1 MYNRDTMPRF
11 GILKFSLR
19 ERINKKGVRFLSF
32 PDGTTSVVN
41 TKSLSK
47 IDRWAK
53 VSDDGELMELLG
65 PVGSKETESKVL
77 HIALNIYPCHYPSY
91 TLSPRVYHPINE
103 DVHRVFSVDNAST
116 KDIDDAL
123 SVSVNG
129 NKTTIGI
136 HITDVAHTLYNR
148 LDEKDKTELFTF
160 AMKRASSAYTDIENT
175 PMLPPY
181 LTYNELS
188 LSKNDIRKSITL
200 WVTFDNVSR
209 EIINHTFENCY
220 VQNISPVTYDTF
232 KEKHSQEFSILSS
245 LAATNEPTNIIA
257 WTMLLY
263 NKYFAI
269 LDKDILIRHQE
280 GNDMAK
286 YSHSIDKKMHQ
297 TIGCLYT
304 HATSPIRRYADLYNQ
319 LKWHGWDSSFDLHE
333 LNTSSMNV
341 SLFHRKHS
349 ILDLSY
355 ACRQK
360 PQKVKVLPDKTYGD
374 TVRVEL
380 NHSTYIIPRHDTFYE
395 GELTPNT
402 ECYVWGILKK
412 GISTLRVQ
420 TNDVVKDLSHVHSV
434 FIDEEI
440 EHIVQL
446 VVCSKCPVHDIK
458 NKIENSLNTLQ
469 LEYTLHIDKVLEALY
484 EFRDEGGSDGAF
496 VEHIFIRQIIDG
508 IHFGNALTSERNF
521 EQFAKE
527 DVEGVLGHPLDEFQ
541 TKCYAVISGGDDLF
555 GAAPTGSG
563 KTGVAMTAIHQAFHN
578 NTRAIYTSPIKS
590 LSNEKYG
597 DFSKKLDS
605 RVSLLTGDIKLR
617 CTPPGGDG
625 ASELIIMTAEILRNK
640 LCAQRPDPDLTDV
653 SVVIIDECHY
663 INDTDRGT
671 VWEETFMMLPPHIQ
685 IVALSATL
693 DKPERFCEWLSKR
706 RPTKLVQRF
715 DRHVPLY
722 FGTIRSGQLA
732 LMDNKDSKTYVWDQ
746 EHYRPSYAKLV
757 RSLVELEL
765 CPAIIFCMGRR
776 KCVMAAES
784 ITDNLVLPKKPFKPK
799 ESASDAEHEAYTLEL
814 EEYNNHVVAY
824 KRKFDGL
831 QRKYLGKFRKQ
842 LESIPGYDEFIT
854 MLQKGVAY
862 HHAAMIPILRE
873 FVEVLFRE
881 KLIMAVFATETL
893 GCGIDMPAR
902 TVVFTE
908 LDKPCGEQSKRLL
921 KTEEFMQMAGRA
933 GRRGRD
939 IKGYVLYYSTKNV
952 KVPYSTFAGIALC
965 KPPQAT
971 SQLQI
976 TPDLVLRNFSQG
988 CESMRKSLY
997 SAELLSEV
1005 EGVSNEYEAIQNKL
1019 PSETLERI
1027 IELDHK
1033 LAGTGFIKLT
1043 PKQTK
1048 QAKNE
1053 IRTLL
1058 GTSDIVQARK
1068 QYDLYYQI
1076 QHCTST
1082 INTLWSRSTSTL
1094 KGYHFLNE
1102 SGEMTRMGI
1111 ASSHMCDGMPMVRAN
1126 VLDYINFSNLD
1137 IESLAS
1143 WLAIFAGG
1151 PSFELYNP
1159 PQLPKTLCDMMKQ
1172 SIELSEDYYNEKL
1185 HTNIAYIMYDWMT
1198 HRDISRIMHYMDIAS
1213 FGSFIKVVLRVSSF
1227 IEEVKTILLGLEYFE
1242 EYNKLENYEE
1252 RLFFGLIGNDS
1263 IHV

>member
-1 MYNRDTMPRF
+1 MPLF

-19 ERINKKGVRFLSF
+19 ERINKKGVRFISF

-65 PVGSKETESKVL
+65 PVGDKRTESKVI
-77 HIALNIYPCHYPSY
+77 HTALNISPCHYPSY
-91 TLSPRVYHPINE
+91 TLSKNVDYPRDEN
-103 DVHRVFSVDNAST
+103 VHQVFSVDNEST

-123 SVSVNG
+123 SVSVIG
-129 NKTTIGI
+129 NKTIVGI

-148 LDEKDKTELFTF
+148 LDENDKTELLSF
-160 AMKRASSAYTDIENT
+160 AMNRASSAYTDIENT

-188 LSKNDIRKSITL
+188 LSKNVIRKSITL
-200 WVTFDNVSR
+200 WVTFDNASKQIV
-209 EIINHTFENCY
+209 EHTFENCY
-220 VQNISPVTYDTF
+220 VKNISPVTYDTF
-232 KEKHSQEFSILSS
+232 KEKHSQEFGILSS
-245 LAATNEPTNIIA
+245 LAYTNEPTDIVA

-263 NKYFAI
+263 NKYFAN
-269 LDKDILIRHQE
+269 LEKDILLRHQE
-280 GNDMAK
+280 GTEAAS
-286 YSHSIDKKMHQ
+286 YSHSVCKKIHH

-319 LKWHGWDSSFDLHE
+319 MKWHNWNVSLDLHE
-333 LNTSSMNV
+333 LNVSSANV
-341 SLFHRKHS
+341 YLFHRKHS
-349 ILDLSY
+349 VMELSY
-355 ACRQK
+355 ACRK
-360 PQKVKVLPDKTYGD
+360 NPQKVKVLSDKTYGD
-374 TVRVEL
+374 TVRVVNNN
-380 NHSTYIIPRHDTFYE
+380 NHSTYIVPRYDTFYE
-395 GELTPNT
+395 GSLIPGT
-402 ECYVWGILKK
+402 ECYVWGILKN
-412 GISTLRVQ
+412 GVSTLRIQ
-420 TNDVVKDLSHVHSV
+420 TTDTTKDISQVHIGV
-434 FIDEEI
+434 LDD
-440 EHIVQL
+440 IVQR
-446 VVCSKCPVHDIK
+446 VVSSKCPVYDVKNNIK
-458 NKIENSLNTLQ
+458 MELDTLQ
-469 LEYTLHIDKVLEALY
+469 FEYSMDIDKVLEDLL
-484 EFRDEGGSDGAF
+484 EFRKNGPHGGDF
-496 VEHIFIRQIIDG
+496 NEHIFINRIIDG
-508 IHFGNALTSERNF
+508 IHFGNTITYDCNF
-521 EQFAKE
+521 ERFDKE
-527 DVEGVLGHPLDEFQ
+527 DVESVLGHQLDEFQ
-541 TKCYAVISGGDDLF
+541 SKCYDVISSGDDLF

-597 DFSKKLDS
+597 DFSNKLDS

-640 LCAQRPDPDLTDV
+640 LCAQHPDPDLTDV

-671 VWEETFMMLPPHIQ
+671 VWEETFMMLPTHIQ

-722 FGTIRSGQLA
+722 FGTIHANQLQ
-732 LMDNKDSKTYVWDQ
+732 LMDNKDSKTYVWNKIH
-746 EHYRPSYAKLV
+746 ERPSYAKLIK
-757 RSLVELEL
+757 SLVELEM

-799 ESASDAEHEAYTLEL
+799 ESASDAEHDAFALEL
-814 EEYNNHVVAY
+814 KEYNNHVVEY
-824 KRKFDGL
+824 KRKFDAL

-842 LESIPGYDEFIT
+842 LESIPGYEDFIM

-873 FVEVLFRE
+873 FVEVLFRQ

-939 IKGYVLYYSTKNV
+939 VKGYVLYYSTKNV
-952 KVPYSTFAGIALC
+952 RVSYSTFAGIALC

-997 SAELLSEV
+997 SAELMSEV
-1005 EGVSNEYEAIQNKL
+1005 EGVSNEYEAIQNKI

-1053 IRTLL
+1053 IKSLL
-1058 GTSDIVQARK
+1058 GTSDIFQARK

-1076 QHCTST
+1076 QDCTST
-1082 INTLWSRSTSTL
+1082 INTLWTRSASTL
-1094 KGYHFLNE
+1094 RGYHFLNE

-1111 ASSHMCDGMPMVRAN
+1111 ASSHMCDGMPMVRAH
-1126 VLDYINFSNLD
+1126 VLDHLNFSNLD
-1137 IESLAS
+1137 IESLVS
-1143 WLAIFAGG
+1143 WLSIFAGG
-1151 PSFELYNP
+1151 SAFELYNP
-1159 PQLPKTLCDMMKQ
+1159 PQLPKNLCNMMKH
-1172 SIELSEDYYNEKL
+1172 SEVLSEDYYNEKL
-1185 HTNIAYIMYDWMT
+1185 HTGIAYIMYDWMT
-1198 HRDISRIMHYMDIAS
+1198 HRDIYRILQYMDISS

-1227 IEEVKTILLGLEYFE
+1227 IEEIKTILLGLEYFE

-1252 RLFFGLIGNDS
+1252 RLFFGLVGNDS
-1263 IHV
+1263 IHI

>member
-1 MYNRDTMPRF
+1 MPLF

-41 TKSLSK
+41 TKSPSK

-53 VSDDGELMELLG
+53 ISDTGELMELLG

-77 HIALNIYPCHYPSY
+77 HLALNISPCHYPSY
-91 TLSPRVYHPINE
+91 TLSPIPNVNTE
-103 DVHRVFSVDNAST
+103 VVHAVFSVDNEST

-123 SVSVNG
+123 SVSVDG
-129 NKTTIGI
+129 NKTTVGI
-136 HITDVAHTLYNR
+136 HITDVADTLCNR
-148 LDEKDKTELFTF
+148 LNETDKTELFSF
-160 AMKRASSAYTDIENT
+160 AMKRASSVYTDIENT

-200 WVTFDNVSR
+200 WVTFDDKGILDHR
-209 EIINHTFENCY
+209 FESCY
-220 VQNISPVTYDTF
+220 VKNVSPVTYDTF
-232 KEKHSQEFSILSS
+232 EEKHPQEFNILSS
-245 LAATNEPTNIIA
+245 LADTSEPTDIIA

-263 NKYFAI
+263 NKYFAL
-269 LDKDILIRHQE
+269 LDKDILLRHQD

-286 YSHSIDKKMHQ
+286 YTIDKKIHQ

-319 LKWHGWDSSFDLHE
+319 LKWHGWDSYLNVHE
-333 LNTSSMNV
+333 LNVSSMNV

-355 ACRQK
+355 ACRNE
-360 PQKVKVLPDKTYGD
+360 PQKVKVLPDKTYSG
-374 TVRVEL
+374 TVRVEH
-380 NHSTYIIPRHDTFYE
+380 NHTTYIIPRYDTFYE
-395 GELTPNT
+395 GDLTPGT
-402 ECYVWGILKK
+402 ECYIWGIMKN
-412 GISTLRVQ
+412 GISTLRIQ
-420 TNDVVKDLSHVHSV
+420 TNDTEKDLSHVHNV
-434 FIDEEI
+434 FLDEEI
-440 EHIVQL
+440 EHIVRR
-446 VVCSKCPVHDIK
+446 VVCSMCPVHDIK
-458 NKIENSLNTLQ
+458 KNIQRALDALN
-469 LEYTLHIDKVLEALY
+469 LEYSLDIDQALEDLQ
-484 EFRDEGGSDGAF
+484 EFRDDGPHDGEF
-496 VEHIFIRQIIDG
+496 TEHIFVKRIIDG
-508 IHFGNALTSERNF
+508 VHFGNVKSIELERF
-521 EQFAKE
+521 EKE
-527 DVEGVLGHPLDEFQ
+527 DVESVLGHPLDAFQ
-541 TKCYAVISGGDDLF
+541 SKCYDVISSGDDLF

-563 KTGVAMTAIHQAFHN
+563 KTGVAMTAIHRAFHN

-640 LCAQRPDPDLTDV
+640 LCAQYPDPDLANV

-693 DKPERFCEWLSKR
+693 DKPERFCGWLSKR

-722 FGTIRSGQLA
+722 FGTITSGQLA
-732 LMDNKDSKTYVWDQ
+732 LMDNKDSKTYVWDR
-746 EHYRPSYAKLV
+746 EHDRPSYAKLV
-757 RSLVELEL
+757 RNLVDLEL
-765 CPAIIFCMGRR
+765 CPAIVFCMGRR
-776 KCVMAAES
+776 KCVTAAES

-799 ESASDAEHEAYTLEL
+799 ESASDAEHDAYALEL
-814 EEYNNHVVAY
+814 EEYNNHVVEY

-939 IKGYVLYYSTKNV
+939 VKGYVLYYSVKNV
-952 KVPYSTFAGIALC
+952 KVPYSTFAGLALG

-988 CESMRKSLY
+988 YESLRKSLY
-997 SAELLSEV
+997 SAELLSEMDATTK
-1005 EGVSNEYEAIQNKL
+1005 EYENMNNKV
-1019 PSETLERI
+1019 PPEKLERI
-1027 IELDHK
+1027 IELDQK
-1033 LAGTGFIKLT
+1033 LTGTGFIKLT

-1053 IRTLL
+1053 IRALL
-1058 GTSDIVQARK
+1058 GPSDIDQARK
-1068 QYDLYYQI
+1068 QYDLYHQI

-1082 INTLWSRSTSTL
+1082 MNTLWNRCISTL
-1094 KGYHFLNE
+1094 QTNGFLDE
-1102 SGEMTRMGI
+1102 SGEMTRMGV
-1111 ASSHMCDGMPMVRAN
+1111 ASSHMCDGMPMVRAH
-1126 VLDYINFSNLD
+1126 VLDTINFSNLN
-1137 IESLAS
+1137 IECLAS
-1143 WLAIFAGG
+1143 WLAVFAGG
-1151 PSFELYNP
+1151 PAFELYNP
-1159 PQLPKTLCDMMKQ
+1159 PSLPHTLDDMLRQ
-1172 SIELSEDYYNEKL
+1172 SVELAEDYYNEKL
-1185 HTNIAYIMYDWMT
+1185 HTNIAYVMYDWMT
-1198 HRDISRIMHYMDIAS
+1198 HRDISRILQYTDIAS

-1252 RLFFGLIGNDS
+1252 RLFFGLVGNDS

>member
-1 MYNRDTMPRF
+1 MPLF

-53 VSDDGELMELLG
+53 VSDTGELMELLG

-77 HIALNIYPCHYPSY
+77 HLALNISPCHYPSY
-91 TLSPRVYHPINE
+91 TLSPSVNQQNT
-103 DVHRVFSVDNAST
+103 DVVHHVFSVDNEST

-129 NKTTIGI
+129 NEALIGV

-181 LTYNELS
+181 LSYNELS
-188 LSKNDIRKSITL
+188 LSKNDVRKSITL
-200 WVTFDNVSR
+200 WVTFDITSKK
-209 EIINHTFENCY
+209 IIHQSFENCY
-220 VQNISPVTYDTF
+220 VKNVSPITYDSF
-232 KEKHSQEFSILSS
+232 KDKHSREFNILSS
-245 LAATNEPTNIIA
+245 LANTNEPTDIIA

-263 NKYFAI
+263 NKYFAL
-269 LDKDILIRHQE
+269 LDKDILLRHQE
-280 GNDMAK
+280 GNDTAN
-286 YSHSIDKKMHQ
+286 YSHAIDKKMHQ

-304 HATSPIRRYADLYNQ
+304 HATSPIRRFADLYNQ
-319 LKWHGWDSSFDLHE
+319 LKWHGWDAYLDLHE
-333 LNTSSMNV
+333 LNVSSMNV
-341 SLFHRKHS
+341 SLFHKKHS

-355 ACRQK
+355 ACRQE

-374 TVRVEL
+374 TVRVEH
-380 NHSTYIIPRHDTFYE
+380 NHSTYIIPRYDTFYE
-395 GELTPNT
+395 GELTPGT
-402 ECYVWGILKK
+402 ECYIWGILKN
-412 GISTLRVQ
+412 GISTLRIQ
-420 TNDVVKDLSHVHSV
+420 TNETAKDLSHVHDV
-434 FIDEEI
+434 FLEEEI
-440 EHIVQL
+440 EHIVQRI
-446 VVCSKCPVHDIK
+446 VCSMCPVHDIK
-458 NKIENSLNTLQ
+458 NNIHRALDILKIEYSLD
-469 LEYTLHIDKVLEALY
+469 IDDVLEDLQ
-484 EFRDEGGSDGAF
+484 EFRDDGPHDGEF
-496 VEHIFIRQIIDG
+496 TEHIFMKRIIEG
-508 IHFGNALTSERNF
+508 IHIGNVQRKSIELER
-521 EQFAKE
+521 FAKE
-527 DVEGVLGHPLDEFQ
+527 DVESVLGHSLDTFQ
-541 TKCYAVISGGDDLF
+541 SKCYEVISSGDDLF

-640 LCAQRPDPDLTDV
+640 LCAQHPDPDLANV

-693 DKPERFCEWLSKR
+693 DKPERFCGWLSKR
-706 RPTKLVQRF
+706 RPTRLVQRF

-722 FGTIRSGQLA
+722 FGTIKSGQLA

-746 EHYRPSYAKLV
+746 EHDRPSYAKLV
-757 RSLVELEL
+757 RNLVDLEL
-765 CPAIIFCMGRR
+765 CPAIVFCMGRR

-799 ESASDAEHEAYTLEL
+799 ESASDAEHDAYALEL
-814 EEYNNHVVAY
+814 DEYNNHVVEY
-824 KRKFDGL
+824 KRKFDSL

-939 IKGYVLYYSTKNV
+939 VKGYVLYYSVKNV
-952 KVPYSTFAGIALC
+952 KVPYSTFAGLALG

-988 CESMRKSLY
+988 YESMRKSLY
-997 SAELLSEV
+997 SAELLSEMDATTK
-1005 EGVSNEYEAIQNKL
+1005 EYDNMTNKL
-1019 PSETLERI
+1019 PPETLERI
-1027 IELDHK
+1027 IELDQK

-1053 IRTLL
+1053 LRTLL
-1058 GTSDIVQARK
+1058 GPSVDIDQARK

-1082 INTLWSRSTSTL
+1082 INTLWNRCMSTL
-1094 KGYHFLNE
+1094 QANHFLDE
-1102 SGEMTRMGI
+1102 SGEMTRMGV
-1111 ASSHMCDGMPMVRAN
+1111 ASSHMCDGMPMVRAH
-1126 VLDYINFSNLD
+1126 VLDVMNFSNLN
-1137 IESLAS
+1137 IECLAS
-1143 WLAIFAGG
+1143 WLAVFAGG
-1151 PSFELYNP
+1151 PAFELYNP
-1159 PQLPKTLCDMMKQ
+1159 PQLPEILGDMLRH
-1172 SIELSEDYYNEKL
+1172 SVELAEDYYNEKL
-1185 HTNIAYIMYDWMT
+1185 HTNIAYVMYDWMVY
-1198 HRDISRIMHYMDIAS
+1198 RDISRILQYTDIAS

-1227 IEEVKTILLGLEYFE
+1227 IEEVKTILIGLEYFE

-1252 RLFFGLIGNDS
+1252 RLFFGLVGNDS

>member
-1 MYNRDTMPRF
+1 MPIF

-53 VSDDGELMELLG
+53 VSDTGELMELLG

-77 HIALNIYPCHYPSY
+77 HLSLNIAPCHYPSY
-91 TLSPRVYHPINE
+91 TLSVI
-103 DVHRVFSVDNAST
+103 DVNQPDTEVVHHVFSVDNEST

-129 NKTTIGI
+129 NEALIGI
-136 HITDVAHTLYNR
+136 HITDVAHTLHNR
-148 LDEKDKTELFTF
+148 LDENDKTALFTF

-200 WVTFDNVSR
+200 WVTFDIMSKK
-209 EIINHTFENCY
+209 IIHQSFENCY
-220 VQNISPVTYDTF
+220 VKNVSPVTYDTF
-232 KEKHSQEFSILSS
+232 EEKHSQEFNILSS
-245 LAATNEPTNIIA
+245 LANTNEPTDIIA

-263 NKYFAI
+263 NKYFAL
-269 LDKDILIRHQE
+269 LDKGILLRHQE
-280 GNDMAK
+280 GTNAAE
-286 YSHSIDKKMHQ
+286 YSHADDKKIHQ

-319 LKWHGWDSSFDLHE
+319 LKWHGWDTFLDLRE
-333 LNTSSMNV
+333 LNLSSMNV
-341 SLFHRKHS
+341 SLFHRRHS

-355 ACRQK
+355 ACRHE
-360 PQKVKVLPDKTYGD
+360 PQKVTVLPDKTYGD
-374 TVRVEL
+374 TVRVKH
-380 NHSTYIIPRHDTFYE
+380 NHSTYIIPRYDTFYE
-395 GELTPNT
+395 GELTPGT
-402 ECYVWGILKK
+402 ECYIWGILKN
-412 GISTLRVQ
+412 GISTLRIQ
-420 TNDVVKDLSHVHSV
+420 TNGDLSHVHEV
-434 FIDEEI
+434 FLDEEI
-440 EHIVQL
+440 EHIVQR
-446 VVCSKCPVHDIK
+446 VVCSACPVPDIK
-458 NKIENSLNTLQ
+458 CNIRRALDDLNFEYSLDIDQALEDLQ
-469 LEYTLHIDKVLEALY
+469 
-484 EFRDEGGSDGAF
+484 EFRDDGPHDGEF
-496 VEHIFIRQIIDG
+496 TEHIFVKRIIDG
-508 IHFGNALTSERNF
+508 IHIGTTSIEL
-521 EQFAKE
+521 ECFAKE
-527 DVEGVLGHPLDEFQ
+527 DGESVLGHPLDAFQ
-541 TKCYAVISGGDDLF
+541 RECYDVINSGDDLF

-563 KTGVAMTAIHQAFHN
+563 KTGVAMTAIHRAFHN

-640 LCAQRPDPDLTDV
+640 LCAQHPDPDMANV

-693 DKPERFCEWLSKR
+693 DKPERFCGWLSKR
-706 RPTKLVQRF
+706 RPTRLVQRF

-722 FGTIRSGQLA
+722 FGTIKSGHLA

-746 EHYRPSYAKLV
+746 EHDRPSYAKLV
-757 RSLVELEL
+757 RNLVDLEL

-799 ESASDAEHEAYTLEL
+799 ESASDAEHDAYAIEL
-814 EEYNNHVVAY
+814 EEYNNHVVEY

-842 LESIPGYDEFIT
+842 LESIPGYDAFIT

-908 LDKPCGEQSKRLL
+908 LDKPCGEHSKRLL

-939 IKGYVLYYSTKNV
+939 VKGYVLYYSVKNE
-952 KVPYSTFAGIALC
+952 KVPYSTFAGLALG

-988 CESMRKSLY
+988 YESMRKSLY
-997 SAELLSEV
+997 SAELLSEMDATTK
-1005 EGVSNEYEAIQNKL
+1005 EYDEMTNKL
-1019 PSETLERI
+1019 PTETLERI
-1027 IELDHK
+1027 IELDQK
-1033 LAGTGFIKLT
+1033 IAGTGFIKLT
-1043 PKQTK
+1043 PKQMK

-1053 IRTLL
+1053 MRTLL
-1058 GTSDIVQARK
+1058 GPSADIDRARK
-1068 QYDLYYQI
+1068 QYDLYHQI

-1082 INTLWSRSTSTL
+1082 INTLWNRCLSTL
-1094 KGYHFLNE
+1094 QAKHFLDA
-1102 SGEMTRMGI
+1102 SGVMTRMGV
-1111 ASSHMCDGMPMVRAN
+1111 ASSHMCDGMPMVRAH
-1126 VLDYINFSNLD
+1126 VLNAMNFSNLN

-1143 WLAIFAGG
+1143 WLAVFAGG
-1151 PSFELYNP
+1151 PAFELYNP
-1159 PQLPKTLCDMMKQ
+1159 PQIPETLDNMLRH
-1172 SIELSEDYYNEKL
+1172 SLELAEDYYNEKL
-1185 HTNIAYIMYDWMT
+1185 HTNIAYVMYDWMT
-1198 HRDISRIMHYMDIAS
+1198 HRDISRILQYTDIAS

-1252 RLFFGLIGNDS
+1252 RLFFGLVGNDS